1 MFMLVLIFYVIASL
15 IVGGLFVWEINIE
28 DFNYKEMKL
37 WHLIIS
43 IIFFIGSILGILIGY
58 LIIKIINTFKK
69 TNIYKTLNRK
79 PFRR

>member
-1 MFMLVLIFYVIASL
+1 MFMLVLIFYVTASL

-69 TNIYKTLNRK
+69 TYIYKTLNRK

>member
-1 MFMLVLIFYVIASL
+1 MFMLVLIFYVTASL